1 MKIKTYIRYMLSEM
15 NRADDVYQIK
25 DAIHSLMALATQN
38 KSVSYKSVSRIADL
52 IDELQKDLDYVSKEK
67 H

>member
-1 MKIKTYIRYMLSEM
+1 M

-25 DAIHSLMALATQN
+25 DVIHSLMALATQN

-52 IDELQKDLDYVSKEK
+52 IDELQKDLDNVTKEK

>member
-1 MKIKTYIRYMLSEM
+1 MLSEM

-25 DAIHSLMALATQN
+25 AAIYYLMALATQN

>member
-1 MKIKTYIRYMLSEM
+1 MLSEM

-25 DAIHSLMALATQN
+25 DAIHSLMALAAQN
-38 KSVSYKSVSRIADL
+38 KSVSYKSVSCIVDL